1 MDWIVAHPEAATALA
16 TMALVAVGLVI
27 GGGQVAVVWH
37 GISAMRRSGE
47 RREREHDRR
56 HGEAMDRLA
65 DERRE
70 SQERHREAMERHQEA
85 MESLA
90 EERRRSQERHR
101 EAMERHQEA
110 MESLAEERRR
120 SQERHREA
128 METIASQRKALETLI
143 ERTALRFAPGE

>member
-101 EAMERHQEA
+101 EAME
-110 MESLAEERRR
+110 
-120 SQERHREA
+120 
-128 METIASQRKALETLI
+128 TIASQRKALETLI